1 MSNKIVGVND
11 YASMWVVVYTR
22 TSFVLQEERVCR
34 SCFFSDEEAIGYI
47 LKDMREQFLGNCM
60 PELSGNRGRIKTND
74 YEMTWE
80 IERYE
85 RVSE

>member
-1 MSNKIVGVND
+1 MSSKIVGVND
-11 YASMWVVVYTR
+11 YASVWVVVYTR
-22 TSFVLQEERVCR
+22 TSFVLHEERVCR
-34 SCFFSDEEAIGYI
+34 SSFFSEEEAIGYL

-60 PELSGNRGRIKTND
+60 PELSGNRGRISTND

-80 IERYE
+80 IERYD